1 MSNSDIMQQLEEKYY
16 LDLFP
21 APNYESLDA
30 YHESMSIGQTIASFV
45 NGQSVA
51 EKLLSGKNDLQSN
64 QYSGVL
70 GNILSRTTLTG
81 SNFDQVYFAA
91 KEQGEKQSELD
102 RFLNDAIQIGALT
115 LDDATELRDARFSSV
130 EDTYLTAKKTGANQR
145 DLDSYL
151 NRAVSAGR
159 ISLDEATALREKRL
173 EKDTGLFSEN
183 GKWLKKGS
191 DDFGESLLASV
202 LDAISDV
209 SAGII
214 AGPEGLFRGFA
225 ALGALQDDLNF
236 YQNGG
241 IYTLEQEQKHREQAE
256 QAKEGAAELI
266 TTDFYDEDSIAK
278 SILTG
283 LGMIGDLAG
292 RSYWGQ
298 PVTSEDMAQV
308 RQNREDAR
316 KYMDEDMED
325 DSMLGEQMDG
335 LARSAGQQ
343 LFTKAIGGVLPWQL
357 TTGFS
362 TMGDEMAQ
370 ALNEGA
376 TFEEAGVSGMVSAA
390 GEVLSEYIF
399 DADIFGHS
407 SMEEKL
413 VKQISSKVSNKVLQA
428 VMKFGMDATGE
439 GLEEV
444 ISGVIGA
451 IGQKLTYGSDKEI
464 KELFSSEEALD
475 SFIGG
480 AIMGGVNSAANTV
493 ISKATG
499 TDYVS
504 GLNKSEQA
512 VVDKVYKER
521 LAEAKKDS
529 KNGKVSASEKTA
541 IYNDVLNSL
550 EKGYLSTDSVEAALG
565 GKAYEDY
572 QSLLKVKEDN
582 DALQKYE
589 SLRNKKKL
597 LRSEKE
603 TLKQLSKQAKQIQNN
618 RNALKQKLDTEVAR
632 QVQGTKLQESYAER
646 TRRGNAFEAD
656 LSQYEGKQKEI
667 VQKAVESG
675 VLNNTNRTHE
685 FVDLISSIAAQSGV
699 DYDFTNNATLK
710 NSGFAVEGKQVNGYT
725 TAGGVTVNIDSTKAL
740 NRVVG
745 HEITHVLEGTELY
758 SQLQTELFNY
768 TREKGELGTRWNYAK
783 EQYKNMDGV
792 DPKQELAA
800 ELAGDYLFSDQKF
813 LDKLAQENPNAF
825 QKAFEQIKTFCKIAG
840 NRSKEGKQFEKVKQ
854 LYEEAYRKAGEAKK
868 SATKDGGVKYSI
880 SETED
885 GRQVAVVDNDI
896 LKDID
901 TTKWDKETKKK
912 VRQAAMDTLR
922 QFKGGFE
929 INGVEYVGNR
939 NTITEY
945 TKSNYSEALAN
956 KNSDA
961 YQDKMRAADVIDDV
975 IHVATDWT
983 KDGKLKHKR
992 SDFVDFVRGKTL
1004 FQSGENAYSAT
1015 VIAGITKNGKAV
1027 FYDVVDITPDNFEVK
1042 KSGSPST
1049 VLTEKLPDSM
1059 QGGPDSESE
1068 LPTTDPT
1075 DKPSHGIL
1083 GSSDGGILAQGSSP
1097 VKYNVSD
1104 NSPSTPKTKADVF
1117 GSDIMLAPVREDVKP
1132 VEITAPTKEDIAKV
1146 EQAMN
1151 DNFAPIRE
1159 ETAPK
1164 DGTKLLT
1171 EWAENTKPKKD
1182 TPSDKAAKQYLKN
1195 TLSPKNMPEGV
1206 KEQLGSNFGKVSRAT
1221 TEATEL
1227 LLHGNDRVKPLSDI
1241 MNHVAQG
1248 GFDGEFELYM
1258 RHLLNTD
1265 RMSLEERGYGD
1276 NKQLFPTEVTA
1287 AESAKQAEKIL
1298 KEHPEFK
1305 EYESD
1310 VRAYV
1315 SELRNILVES
1325 GAISAETAKL
1335 WEEMYPHYIPVRRQG
1350 FANDH
1355 ETWQLLSSIMNGE
1368 SWTNKKGE
1376 VDDDLFAAH
1385 TATVAQVHK
1394 ATGGDQQLYPL
1405 FDTLAE
1411 RTLTAYWNAALHS
1424 DHTVQDVAP
1433 IGENAVQN
1441 NAAEDAIAPTREDIA
1456 KMEAPAD
1463 DFAPI
1468 REDAPGLRKNRIEA
1482 DMDEQSRYEVLREKQ
1497 IPIVEDTR
1505 SGDYTQEIGDIESLP
1520 AKAKSKV
1527 EKIIKPLAEK
1537 LGILNRNLRSPDID
1551 VEFQFSKG
1559 KGLKESLNKQ
1569 LNYGGSYGD
1578 FAKAL
1583 VNLEQILDNAVLIEK
1598 HGDKYAGTVRA
1609 DENLESV
1616 SVLVGAFRDG
1626 DSIIPVQMEI
1636 KKASNRG
1643 DQLYVTVAMTKIGAD
1658 VLGSSP
1664 DNRQKYSLISAP
1676 IGEADVLGSR
1686 PGNNPGQYSLI
1697 SASDC
1702 NIADLFAQINPQ
1714 DKHFL
1719 KYVPDGFLS
1728 DAQKTAK
1735 QSALQEDADRIAGYA
1750 KKPDGKNPTLA
1761 DDYVERTVL
1770 ENKLNALKDAGEP
1783 YANVEKQLNDL
1794 NQRIKEQE
1802 KNPDVQ
1808 PFQKGQ
1814 SQKQNTPEPGKRT
1827 FTTEESADALNVDT
1841 PDISAEDTGT
1851 DTVEYDPTK
1860 VSAEVYRGMNPLKWV
1875 REKILDNGMVF
1886 EELSHR
1892 TGNKDLQ
1899 ALWNYTRVTSGK
1911 AQYMIGNGV
1920 ESKGITSITEIYNK
1934 ATEAGKLE
1942 DFYSYLGHCRNID
1955 GMTKRVRYGVADNQS
1970 FMGMDVSLTD
1980 SRRAKTELESKHPEF
1995 KSWAQQCYDYTDYQI
2010 DTLVE
2015 HGFLTADDAEVW
2027 RDVWQHYVPI
2037 KRTSDGNNAG
2047 ILETMSEQ
2055 TLHVQSAAAMNDFAV
2070 ELMHTL
2076 NSKISENAVPVDE
2089 LVSYFDHG
2097 SELFQATSSDNGWYY
2112 FNCYE
2117 DGKLCKF
2124 QISQEMYLALK
2135 PASDLMKARVAGLA
2149 DFSEFR
2155 RKAITEYN
2163 VYFAAKN
2170 SIKDAQTVLV
2180 QSQHP
2185 IETYANMPGAAWD
2198 ILNDGEYYQ
2207 EYIANGGDEQQ
2218 YFHKST
2224 KSLEESVG
2232 DKIKKYSGLEAIGDL
2247 NNFIETVPR
2256 YAEYKVSR
2264 MKGASIQV
2272 ALLDSARVTTNFA
2285 AGGELTKFINR
2296 NGATFLNASVQGTVQ
2311 LARTVKEAQM
2321 NGVKGWLALAARIGA
2336 IGLAGDLLNNLWD
2349 DDDDYA
2355 ALQDYIKQNYFIV
2368 GKGED
2373 GTFYRLP
2380 KERTWAVIQ
2389 YATEQAANAATGD
2402 ATADW
2407 DTFFDLCMDNLAPN
2421 NPITNNVFSPIVQV
2435 AKNETW
2441 YHEDLVPRRLQ
2452 DLPST
2457 ERYDD
2462 KTSDLSIWLSQQLH
2476 DAAEQN
2482 TPDLQPEL
2490 TDVDLKNGID
2500 TEVIL
2505 DKLGDLSPKEIHYL
2519 LDQYSGVIG
2528 DLLLPLNT
2536 PKAEGKSDSLL
2547 GKLIANPLRDIFTTD
2562 SVLNNRVTDEFY
2574 SLQEELEAKVA
2585 DGSAT
2590 PEEQLMNSAIISAN
2604 VEAGKLYQQQRD
2616 LQTSDLPDSEKYE
2629 RNREIKKKINRLM
2642 EDALDDLSDIHIDG
2656 NYAEVGDNRY
2666 HFSADEETGEE
2677 KWWASKETKADGT
2690 ENWFYTQEYLSHE
2703 NLGMDYADIWNENYP
2718 TDYSDKNLYAE
2729 YNGKRYNFDTK
2740 EKTWYEIT
2748 PKKADGEDNYWYQQE
2763 QTIAREFG
2771 ISHEEYWNNR
2781 ERYSDVLYA
2790 GHLWDDATQ
2799 SYSKDYYTTIR
2810 CVLGLEEYAEYC
2822 AVLPTLKADKDANG
2836 NSIPYSK
2843 QNKIKSYINSLDI
2856 PDVQKHILY
2865 KVYYPNKSTY
2875 NYEILNYI
2883 NNDNNI
2889 TYRQRVEILEE
2900 LGASVDERGRVTWNS
2915 RK

>member
-1 MSNSDIMQQLEEKYY
+1 M
-16 LDLFP
+16 
-21 APNYESLDA
+21 
-30 YHESMSIGQTIASFV
+30 
-45 NGQSVA
+45 
-51 EKLLSGKNDLQSN
+51 
-64 QYSGVL
+64 
-70 GNILSRTTLTG
+70 TG

-102 RFLNDAIQIGALT
+102 KFLNDAIQIGALT
-115 LDDATELRDARFSSV
+115 LDDATELRDTRFSSV
-130 EDTYLTAKKTGANQR
+130 EDTYLTAKKTGANER

-151 NRAVSAGR
+151 KRAVSAGR
-159 ISLDEATALREKRL
+159 ISLDEATALREKRP

-191 DDFGESLLASV
+191 DDFGESLMASG

-308 RQNREDAR
+308 RQNREAAR

-376 TFEEAGVSGMVSAA
+376 TFEEAGLSGIVSAA

-529 KNGKVSASEKTA
+529 KNGKVSGTEKTA

-550 EKGYLSTDSVEAALG
+550 EKGYLTTDSIEAALG

-572 QSLLKVKEDN
+572 QSILNIAEDN
-582 DALQKYE
+582 EILKAYENLSKSRSKKDRRKYE
-589 SLRNKKKL
+589 GMERTVQRIQDSRKA
-597 LRSEKE
+597 
-603 TLKQLSKQAKQIQNN
+603 LK
-618 RNALKQKLDTEVAR
+618 NALDAEVGR
-632 QVQGTKLQESYAER
+632 QVRGTKLQESYTER
-646 TRRGNAFEAD
+646 TRRGQTFEAD
-656 LSQYEGKQKEI
+656 LSQYKGKQKEI

-725 TAGGVTVNIDSTKAL
+725 TADGVTVNVDSAKAL

-768 TREKGELGTRWNYAK
+768 AREKGELDTRWNYAK

-825 QKAFEQIKTFCKIAG
+825 QKAWEQIKTFCKIAG

-868 SATKDGGVKYSI
+868 NATKDGGVKYSI

-922 QFKGGFE
+922 QFKDGFE
-929 INGVEYVGNR
+929 INGVEYIDSKKTR
-939 NTITEY
+939 NEY
-945 TKSNYSEALAN
+945 TRSNYTEAVAA
-956 KNSDA
+956 KAPDV

-975 IHVATDWT
+975 IHVATDWS

-992 SDFVDFVRGKTL
+992 SDFVDFIRGKTL

-1027 FYDVVDITPDNFEVK
+1027 FYDVVDITPDNFEIK
-1042 KSGSPST
+1042 KSGPPST
-1049 VLTEKLPDSM
+1049 VLTENLPDSM
-1059 QGGPDSESE
+1059 QGDPDSESELPTTVSTEEPSNSILGSPDFKSELPTAVPTDKLPNAILGSSDSESE

-1083 GSSDGGILAQGSSP
+1083 GSSDPAGRSVHQSDTIPTDNSIAPSGENI
-1097 VKYNVSD
+1097 KYNVLD
-1104 NSPSTPKTKADVF
+1104 NSPATPKTSADVF
-1117 GSDIMLAPVREDVKP
+1117 GEDIRLDSGEKNQQAGGLPDDLAPVREDVKP
-1132 VEITAPTKEDIAKV
+1132 VEITAPTKEDISKV

-1159 ETAPK
+1159 DVAQWQKLQAEQAELEQKLLDMTAAENFGEEYQALSRQWAEVKNQVEAMTPK
-1164 DGTKLLT
+1164 DGTELLQ
-1171 EWAENTKPKKD
+1171 EFAEETKKKD
-1182 TPSDKAAKQYLKN
+1182 PSPAERVAKEHLERTFTLDKA
-1195 TLSPKNMPEGV
+1195 PEAIRE
-1206 KEQLGSNFGKVSRAT
+1206 KLGTKWQKIK
-1221 TEATEL
+1221 EAT
-1227 LLHGNDRVKPLSDI
+1227 GVAQNVIINGDKGIKPLAYIVNKVNQD
-1241 MNHVAQG
+1241 
-1248 GFDGEFELYM
+1248 GFGGEFELYM
-1258 RHLLNTD
+1258 RHLLNVD
-1265 RMSLEERGYGD
+1265 RRSLDERGYSAD
-1276 NKQLFPTEVTA
+1276 KQVFPTDVTA
-1287 AESAKQAEKIL
+1287 AESRKTADKIL
-1298 KEHPEFK
+1298 KAHPEFA
-1305 EYESD
+1305 EYETD
-1310 VRAYV
+1310 VRNYV
-1315 SELRNILVES
+1315 HYLRDKLVDC
-1325 GAISAETAKL
+1325 GKISQETADL
-1335 WEEMYPHYIPVRRQG
+1335 WEEMYPHYIPIRRQG

-1355 ETWQLLSSIMNGE
+1355 ETWELLSSIVDGE
-1368 SWTNKKGE
+1368 SWVNEKGN

-1385 TATVAQVHK
+1385 TATVSKLHEAI
-1394 ATGGDQQLYPL
+1394 GGTQQLYPL

-1411 RTLTAYWNAALHS
+1411 RTLTTFWNAALM
-1424 DHTVQDVAP
+1424 DENRLPDDFVP
-1433 IGENAVQN
+1433 I
-1441 NAAEDAIAPTREDIA
+1441 REDIA
-1456 KMEAPAD
+1456 TTAKTQPVDQLPD

-1482 DMDEQSRYEVLREKQ
+1482 DMDEQSRYEVLREKK

-1537 LGILNRNLRSPDID
+1537 FGILNRNLKTPDID
-1551 VEFQFSKG
+1551 VEFQFSKN
-1559 KGLKESLNKQ
+1559 KGLKESLSKQ

-1636 KKASNRG
+1636 KKTSNRG
-1643 DQLYVTVAMTKIGAD
+1643 GQLYVTVAMTKIEAD

-1686 PGNNPGQYSLI
+1686 PSNKLGKYSLI

-1702 NIADLFAQINPQ
+1702 NIADLFAEINPQ

-1735 QSALQEDADRIAGYA
+1735 QSALQEDAERIAGYA

-1770 ENKLNALKDAGEP
+1770 ENKLNALKNAGEP
-1783 YANVEKQLNDL
+1783 YADVEKQLNDL

-1808 PFQKGQ
+1808 PFQRGQ
-1814 SQKQNTPEPGKRT
+1814 DQNQNQNQNQPTPEPAKRT
-1827 FTTEESADALNVDT
+1827 FATEESADSLNVDT
-1841 PDISAEDTGT
+1841 PDISAEDTET
-1851 DTVEYDPTK
+1851 DTAEYDPTK

-1920 ESKGITSITEIYNK
+1920 EGKGITGITEIYGK

-1942 DFYSYLGHCRNID
+1942 DFYTYLGHCRNID
-1955 GMTKRVRYGVADNQS
+1955 GMSRRTRYATLDNQS
-1970 FMGMDVSLTD
+1970 FMGMDVSYSD
-1980 SRRAKTELESKHPEF
+1980 SVTAKIQLENQNPAF

-2015 HGFLTADDAEVW
+2015 HRFLSEDDAAVW
-2027 RDVWQHYVPI
+2027 RDIWQHYVPV

-2076 NSKISENAVPVDE
+2076 NSKVSESAVPVDE
-2089 LVSYFDHG
+2089 LVSIFDHG
-2097 SELFQATSSDNGWYY
+2097 GDLFQATSSDKGWYY

-2117 DGKLCKF
+2117 DGKICQF
-2124 QISQEMYLALK
+2124 QISEEMYLALK
-2135 PASDLMKARVAGLA
+2135 PASDLMKAKVPGLA

-2163 VYFAAKN
+2163 IYFAAKN

-2218 YFHKST
+2218 YFHKHT
-2224 KSLEESVG
+2224 KSLDESVG

-2256 YAEYKVSR
+2256 YKV
-2264 MKGASIQV
+2264 Q
-2272 ALLDSARVTTNFA
+2272 
-2285 AGGELTKFINR
+2285 
-2296 NGATFLNASVQGTVQ
+2296 
-2311 LARTVKEAQM
+2311 
-2321 NGVKGWLALAARIGA
+2321 
-2336 IGLAGDLLNNLWD
+2336 
-2349 DDDDYA
+2349 
-2355 ALQDYIKQNYFIV
+2355 
-2368 GKGED
+2368 
-2373 GTFYRLP
+2373 
-2380 KERTWAVIQ
+2380 
-2389 YATEQAANAATGD
+2389 
-2402 ATADW
+2402 
-2407 DTFFDLCMDNLAPN
+2407 
-2421 NPITNNVFSPIVQV
+2421 
-2435 AKNETW
+2435 
-2441 YHEDLVPRRLQ
+2441 
-2452 DLPST
+2452 
-2457 ERYDD
+2457 
-2462 KTSDLSIWLSQQLH
+2462 
-2476 DAAEQN
+2476 
-2482 TPDLQPEL
+2482 
-2490 TDVDLKNGID
+2490 
-2500 TEVIL
+2500 
-2505 DKLGDLSPKEIHYL
+2505 
-2519 LDQYSGVIG
+2519 
-2528 DLLLPLNT
+2528 
-2536 PKAEGKSDSLL
+2536 
-2547 GKLIANPLRDIFTTD
+2547 
-2562 SVLNNRVTDEFY
+2562 
-2574 SLQEELEAKVA
+2574 
-2585 DGSAT
+2585 
-2590 PEEQLMNSAIISAN
+2590 
-2604 VEAGKLYQQQRD
+2604 
-2616 LQTSDLPDSEKYE
+2616 
-2629 RNREIKKKINRLM
+2629 
-2642 EDALDDLSDIHIDG
+2642 
-2656 NYAEVGDNRY
+2656 
-2666 HFSADEETGEE
+2666 
-2677 KWWASKETKADGT
+2677 
-2690 ENWFYTQEYLSHE
+2690 
-2703 NLGMDYADIWNENYP
+2703 
-2718 TDYSDKNLYAE
+2718 
-2729 YNGKRYNFDTK
+2729 
-2740 EKTWYEIT
+2740 
-2748 PKKADGEDNYWYQQE
+2748 
-2763 QTIAREFG
+2763 
-2771 ISHEEYWNNR
+2771 
-2781 ERYSDVLYA
+2781 
-2790 GHLWDDATQ
+2790 
-2799 SYSKDYYTTIR
+2799 
-2810 CVLGLEEYAEYC
+2810 
-2822 AVLPTLKADKDANG
+2822 
-2836 NSIPYSK
+2836 
-2843 QNKIKSYINSLDI
+2843 
-2856 PDVQKHILY
+2856 
-2865 KVYYPNKSTY
+2865 
-2875 NYEILNYI
+2875 
-2883 NNDNNI
+2883 
-2889 TYRQRVEILEE
+2889 
-2900 LGASVDERGRVTWNS
+2900 
-2915 RK
+2915 

>member
-1 MSNSDIMQQLEEKYY
+1 MGKKETN
-16 LDLFP
+16 P
-21 APNYESLDA
+21 AKAAFYEA
-30 YHESMSIGQTIASFV
+30 YNAAV
-45 NGQSVA
+45 
-51 EKLLSGKNDLQSN
+51 SGKPISQGAVNKAYNEAARAGSSD
-64 QYSGVL
+64 SGNGKSTGTSKGNNGVSKNVKNRMTVL
-70 GNILSRTTLTG
+70 P
-81 SNFDQVYFAA
+81 
-91 KEQGEKQSELD
+91 
-102 RFLNDAIQIGALT
+102 
-115 LDDATELRDARFSSV
+115 
-130 EDTYLTAKKTGANQR
+130 
-145 DLDSYL
+145 
-151 NRAVSAGR
+151 
-159 ISLDEATALREKRL
+159 
-173 EKDTGLFSEN
+173 EN

-191 DDFGESLLASV
+191 DDVGAAIIGSGLDAGSDFLSGIIGAPESLL
-202 LDAISDV
+202 
-209 SAGII
+209 
-214 AGPEGLFRGFA
+214 RGFA
-225 ALGALQDDLNF
+225 ALGAVKDDLDF

-241 IYTLEQEQKHREQAE
+241 VYTLEQENAHKEKAE
-256 QAKEGAAELI
+256 QAKKGAAELI

-283 LGMIGDLAG
+283 LSISLYND
-292 RSYWGQ
+292 SI
-298 PVTSEDMAQV
+298 TSSGKAMTAEDIALS
-308 RQNREDAR
+308 RKFGEDYR
-316 KYMDEDMED
+316 KYLDENMED
-325 DSMLGEQMDG
+325 DSILGEQMDG
-335 LARSAGQQ
+335 LVRSAGQQ
-343 LFTKAIGGVLPWQL
+343 VFTKAIGGVVPWQL

-407 SMEEKL
+407 SIEEKL

-428 VMKFGMDATGE
+428 ALKFGMDATGE

-504 GLNKSEQA
+504 GLRDSEQA

-529 KNGKVSASEKTA
+529 KNGKVSGTEKTA

-550 EKGYLSTDSVEAALG
+550 EKGYLTTDSIEAALG

-572 QSLLKVKEDN
+572 QSLLNIAEDN
-582 DALQKYE
+582 KILETYEDLRKNYSDGDEQKYE
-589 SLRNKKKL
+589 GMERTVQ
-597 LRSEKE
+597 R
-603 TLKQLSKQAKQIQNN
+603 IQEG
-618 RNALKQKLDTEVAR
+618 RKALKDKLDAEVGR
-632 QVQGTKLQESYAER
+632 QVQGTKLQESYTER
-646 TRRGNAFEAD
+646 SRRGQTFQAD
-656 LSQYEGKQKEI
+656 LSQYKGKQKEI

-725 TAGGVTVNIDSTKAL
+725 TAGGVTVNIDSAKAL

-768 TREKGELGTRWNYAK
+768 AREKGELDTRWNYAK
-783 EQYKNMDGV
+783 EQYKNMDGA

-868 SATKDGGVKYSI
+868 NATKDGGVKYSI

-912 VRQAAMDTLR
+912 VRQAATETLR

-929 INGVEYVGNR
+929 INGVEFVGNR

-956 KNSDA
+956 KNPDA
-961 YQDKMRAADVIDDV
+961 YQDKMRATDVIDDV

-1027 FYDVVDITPDNFEVK
+1027 FYDVVDITPDNFEIK
-1042 KSGSPST
+1042 KSGPPST
-1049 VLTEKLPDSM
+1049 VPTDKLPNGM
-1059 QGGPDSESE
+1059 QGDPDSESE

-1083 GSSDGGILAQGSSP
+1083 GSSDLVRGSVSTSDASISLTNDSIAP
-1097 VKYNVSD
+1097 SGENIKYNVSD
-1104 NSPSTPKTKADVF
+1104 NSPTTPKTKADVF

-1132 VEITAPTKEDIAKV
+1132 VEITAPTREDIAKV
-1146 EQAMN
+1146 ERAMD

-1159 ETAPK
+1159 DIAQRQKLQAKQAELEQKLLDMAAAENFGEEYDTLSRQWAEVKRQVEETAPK
-1164 DGTKLLT
+1164 D
-1171 EWAENTKPKKD
+1171 
-1182 TPSDKAAKQYLKN
+1182 
-1195 TLSPKNMPEGV
+1195 
-1206 KEQLGSNFGKVSRAT
+1206 R
-1221 TEATEL
+1221 TEL
-1227 LLHGNDRVKPLSDI
+1227 LREFTQQSRKKKPSPAERVAKEHLERTFTLEKAPEAIRDKLGPKWQKIKEATGVAQNVIINGDKGIKPLSYI
-1241 MNHVAQG
+1241 MNKVNQD
-1248 GFDGEFELYM
+1248 GFGGEFELYM

-1265 RMSLEERGYGD
+1265 RMTLEERGYSAD
-1276 NKQLFPTEVTA
+1276 KQVFSTDVTA
-1287 AESAKQAEKIL
+1287 AESRKTANKIL
-1298 KEHPEFK
+1298 KAHPEFA
-1305 EYESD
+1305 EYEAD
-1310 VRAYV
+1310 VRNYV
-1315 SELRNILVES
+1315 HYLRDKLVDC
-1325 GAISAETAKL
+1325 GKITQETADL
-1335 WEEMYPHYIPVRRQG
+1335 WEEMYPHYIPIRRQG

-1355 ETWQLLSSIMNGE
+1355 ETWELLSSIVDGE
-1368 SWTNKKGE
+1368 SWVNEKGNA
-1376 VDDDLFAAH
+1376 DDDLFAAH
-1385 TATVAQVHK
+1385 TATVSDLHE
-1394 ATGGDQQLYPL
+1394 ATGGKQQIYPL

-1411 RTLTAYWNAALHS
+1411 RTLTTFWNMALAENNS
-1424 DHTVQDVAP
+1424 LPDDFAP
-1433 IGENAVQN
+1433 I
-1441 NAAEDAIAPTREDIA
+1441 REDIA
-1456 KMEAPAD
+1456 TTAKTQQRESLPD

-1482 DMDEQSRYEVLREKQ
+1482 DMDEQSRYAVLREKK

-1505 SGDYTQEIGDIESLP
+1505 SGNYAQEIGDIESLP

-1537 LGILNRNLRSPDID
+1537 LGILNRGLKSPDVD
-1551 VEFQFSKG
+1551 VQFQFSKN
-1559 KGLKESLNKQ
+1559 KGLKESLSKQ

-1686 PGNNPGQYSLI
+1686 PGNNLGQYSLI

-1702 NIADLFAQINPQ
+1702 NIADLFAEINPQ

-1735 QSALQEDADRIAGYA
+1735 QSALQEDAERIAGYA
-1750 KKPDGKNPTLA
+1750 KKPDGENSNATQPP
-1761 DDYVERTVL
+1761 VEP
-1770 ENKLNALKDAGEP
+1770 A
-1783 YANVEKQLNDL
+1783 
-1794 NQRIKEQE
+1794 
-1802 KNPDVQ
+1802 
-1808 PFQKGQ
+1808 
-1814 SQKQNTPEPGKRT
+1814 KRT
-1827 FTTEESADALNVDT
+1827 FATEESADALNVDT
-1841 PDISAEDTGT
+1841 PDAADHNGK
-1851 DTVEYDPTK
+1851 TVKYDPAN
-1860 VSAEVYRGMNPLKWV
+1860 VSAEVYREMNPLKWV

-1886 EELSHR
+1886 EELSHK
-1892 TGNKDLQ
+1892 TGNNNLQ

-1920 ESKGITSITEIYNK
+1920 ESKGITGITEIYSK

-1942 DFYSYLGHCRNID
+1942 DFYTYLGHCRNID
-1955 GMTKRVRYGVADNQS
+1955 GMSKRIRYGVAENQS
-1970 FMGMDVSLTD
+1970 FMGSDVSLSD
-1980 SRRAKTELESKHPEF
+1980 SIKAKIQLENQNPEF

-2010 DTLVE
+2010 DTLLK
-2015 HGFLTADDAEVW
+2015 HGFLSKDDAEIW
-2027 RDVWQHYVPI
+2027 REVWQHYVPM
-2037 KRTSDGNNAG
+2037 KQTSDGNNAG

-2076 NSKISENAVPVDE
+2076 NSKVSETAVPVDE
-2089 LVSYFDHG
+2089 RISFFDNG
-2097 SELFQATSSDNGWYY
+2097 DDLFQATSSDKGWYY

-2117 DGKLCKF
+2117 DGKVCKF
-2124 QISQEMYLALK
+2124 QISEEMYLALK
-2135 PASDLMKARVAGLA
+2135 PASDLMKAKVPGLA

-2155 RKAITEYN
+2155 RKTITEYN

-2185 IETYANMPGAAWD
+2185 LETYANMPGAAWD
-2198 ILNDGEYYQ
+2198 ILNGGEYYL

-2218 YFHKST
+2218 YFHKHT
-2224 KSLEESVG
+2224 KSLDESVG

-2285 AGGELTKFINR
+2285 AGGELTKFANR
-2296 NGATFLNASVQGTVQ
+2296 NGATFLNASVQGAVQ
-2311 LARTVKEAQM
+2311 LARNVKEAQM
-2321 NGVKGWLALAARIGA
+2321 NGVKGWLALAIRLGA
-2336 IGLAGDLLNNLWD
+2336 IGLAGDLLNKLWD
-2349 DDDDYA
+2349 DDEDYA
-2355 ALQDYIKQNYFIV
+2355 ALPDYIKQGYFIV
-2368 GKGED
+2368 GKNDD
-2373 GTFYRLP
+2373 GIFYRLP

-2389 YATEQAANAATGD
+2389 YATEQTSKMVTGD

-2407 DTFFDLCMDNLAPN
+2407 NTFFDLCLDNLAPN
-2421 NPITNNVFSPIVQV
+2421 NPITNNVLSPIVQV

-2441 YHEDLVPRRLQ
+2441 YHEDLVPSRLQ
-2452 DLPST
+2452 ELPT
-2457 ERYDD
+2457 VEQYDE
-2462 KTSDLSIWLSQQLH
+2462 KTSDLSIWIAQQLH
-2476 DAAEQN
+2476 DAAEGN
-2482 TPDLQPEL
+2482 ADLLPEL
-2490 TDVDLKNGID
+2490 TDVNLGNGANGKTLVD
-2500 TEVIL
+2500 T
-2505 DKLGDLSPKEIHYL
+2505 LGDLSPKQIHYL

-2547 GKLIANPLRDIFTTD
+2547 GKFVSNPLRDIFTVD
-2562 SVLNNRVTDEFY
+2562 PVLNNRVTDQFFTTLED
-2574 SLQEELEAKVA
+2574 LEAKAALPNATMEDKLKNSVA
-2585 DGSAT
+2585 IT
-2590 PEEQLMNSAIISAN
+2590 CN
-2604 VEAGKLYQQQRD
+2604 VELSKLYQQRREI
-2616 LQTSDLPDSEKYE
+2616 QTSDLPDSEKYE
-2629 RNREIKKKINRLM
+2629 QNRVITEKINRLM
-2642 EDALDDLSDIHIDG
+2642 EDTLDDLSDIHIDG
-2656 NYAEVGDNRY
+2656 NYAEVGDQRY
-2666 HFSADEETGEE
+2666 HVGIDEETGKET
-2677 KWWASKETKADGT
+2677 WWASKETNADGT
-2690 ENWFYTQEYLSHE
+2690 
-2703 NLGMDYADIWNENYP
+2703 
-2718 TDYSDKNLYAE
+2718 
-2729 YNGKRYNFDTK
+2729 
-2740 EKTWYEIT
+2740 
-2748 PKKADGEDNYWYQQE
+2748 DNYYYQQE
-2763 QTIAREFG
+2763 QTAAREFG
-2771 ISHEEYWNNR
+2771 ISYRDFWNNPK
-2781 ERYSDVLYA
+2781 YSDVLYA
-2790 GHLWDDATQ
+2790 GHLWDDTTQ

-2810 CVLGLEEYAEYC
+2810 CVLGVEEYAEYC

-2836 NSIPYSK
+2836 NSIPNSK
-2843 QNKIKSYINSLDI
+2843 KKKIQAYVNSLDI
-2856 PDVQKHILY
+2856 PDVQKHVLL
-2865 KVYYPNKSTY
+2865 KVYYPNMNTY
-2875 NYEILNYI
+2875 NHEILNYI
-2883 NNDNNI
+2883 NNDSSLS
-2889 TYRQRVEILEE
+2889 YQDRVSILEE
-2900 LGASVDERGRVTWNS
+2900 LGAGVDEHGYVTWHP
-2915 RK
+2915 KK